1 VDAHECESVQRESKT
16 GWGED
21 EGEVMSAR
29 DKTLEATGEERST
42 AAPSPGERWERVDN
56 VDTMKTPVR
65 RDA

>member
-1 VDAHECESVQRESKT
+1 MGASEVLKRESKT

-29 DKTLEATGEERST
+29 VDKTLEATGEERST